1 MFPETYSFQATL
13 EIPRANEEEKQKAA
27 WYPNHT
33 LRSKLPASQANY
45 FMKHAGEPVEVRA
58 DFLPDDS
65 DFGMLND
72 IFNFRPSVD

>member
-1 MFPETYSFQATL
+1 MSEADGEIWQA
-13 EIPRANEEEKQKAA
+13 Q

-45 FMKHAGEPVEVRA
+45 FMKHASQPVEVRA
-58 DFLPDDS
+58 DFLPDGS